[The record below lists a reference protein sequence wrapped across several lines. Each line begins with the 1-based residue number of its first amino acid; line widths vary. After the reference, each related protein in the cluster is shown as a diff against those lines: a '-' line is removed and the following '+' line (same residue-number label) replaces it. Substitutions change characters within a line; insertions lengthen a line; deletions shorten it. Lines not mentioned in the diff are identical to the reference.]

1 MDWMNGERMDF
12 QRWGS
17 TLLRRGLAW
26 RCLWGDVFS
35 PTELGTC
42 CWLNILHIATRSPAV
57 LCGAFHT
64 VVPLAHF
71 TLLVAKISPDSLSS
85 ILSYLMKKSSL
96 EKKKKV
102 GCEAELIWVGDG
114 KPPAASKVSLLIR
127 GVRFA
132 AKADTEGS
140 FTVSA
145 VHGILALVSVTLGQS
160 HLYPLPWGFSLG
172 GLGFFWTL
180 RRFSSEGTCASKM
193 PAVFSW
199 VSLYVCLFDVS
210 VPMYLS
216 AFSKIPQ
223 DATFRTFKGVIRSL

>member
-1 MDWMNGERMDF
+1 MGFYPPEKGFNLEMSLGRCPLPHRTRYLLLIEYPALHNTVANSAVQCFSHSRSTCPF
-12 QRWGS
+12 YLVGS
-17 TLLRRGLAW
+17 KNQSW
-26 RCLWGDVFS
+26 FI
-35 PTELGTC
+35 ELYS
-42 CWLNILHIATRSPAV
+42 L
-57 LCGAFHT
+57 
-64 VVPLAHF
+64 
-71 TLLVAKISPDSLSS
+71 ISDEE
-85 ILSYLMKKSSL
+85 IFFG
-96 EKKKKV
+96 KKKKV

-216 AFSKIPQ
+216 AFSKRPQ